1 MVWLH
6 VHFSHYFRKNLVN
19 IHSVLGGRLNKRTSP
34 DLRQSHALHR
44 GNLPLALKVDLV
56 ADEEDGHPLRPLHP
70 HYLVPHGLDVL
81 EGLVVCETVD
91 HDEALTILDVEI
103 PHAGKLL
110 CARGVEDLQHARTT
124 VHLYFL

>member
-56 ADEEDGHPLRPLHP
+56 AHEEDGHPLRPLHP

-81 EGLVVCETVD
+81 EGLVVGQAVY
-91 HDEALTILDVEI
+91 HHEALPILDVEI
-103 PHAGKLL
+103 PHAGELL
-110 CARGVEDLQHARTT
+110 SPRGVQYFKNTWT
-124 VHLYFL
+124 VVHLNFL